1 MTTDSRIDRLPWG
14 TGDDSQVWLV
24 HFGSKSTP
32 LIAQLLRELGV
43 RTRIL
48 NHADDELTLAAA
60 DDSKLPKMVI
70 LSGGDQS
77 VYDANAPTIRQG
89 TFEQLRKNCFLLGI
103 CYGAQLLAKLS
114 GGEVRRAKMGE
125 AGLVQVRLSEDSA
138 SFSGYRGG
146 RAIMNHGD
154 EIERLP
160 EGWQRVASTDDCQN
174 AFVCSDRIWAVQFH
188 PEMGHTE
195 NGRELL
201 FGAIKRAG
209 VSIDYRVDHA
219 KFVETAASWMRE
231 QAPQGTVLCGL
242 SGGVDSSVA
251 FRIAE
256 LAFGE
261 RLHGIY
267 VNTGWFREGETD
279 EVRNVFG
286 SRHVSYVDASE
297 EFYEALD
304 RVEYPVGLK
313 PTEAEYRYYE
323 AVRKCIGAKFIDVF
337 VGHARGLGRPASALI
352 QGTNAADII
361 ESQTGLKSHHN
372 VALPKQLGVNILE
385 PLAGLYKS
393 EIRALAHHLGLPDEI
408 ANRQPFPGPGLA
420 IRTWGKLDRSY
431 APPLRQANLILEEV
445 VRKHYPDQENRPCQ
459 YYVALVPLASTG
471 LIGDERVIGYAWAVR
486 MVWSEDRESYA
497 SLEVKAL
504 TQQVQDVLSKRL
516 TSEVR
521 MEDGTRFVRVFYE
534 LTGKPPSTTEP
545 H

>member
-1 MTTDSRIDRLPWG
+1 MTTDSRIDRLPYG

-48 NHADDELTLAAA
+48 NHGDELSLAAA
-60 DDSKLPKMVI
+60 DSSKLPKMII
-70 LSGGDQS
+70 LSGGHQS
-77 VYDANAPTIRQG
+77 VYDDNAPTIRVG
-89 TFEQLRKNCFLLGI
+89 TFHQLRGHCFLFGI

-114 GGEVRRAKMGE
+114 GGDVQRAKAGE
-125 AGLVQVRLSEDSA
+125 AGIVQVRLAENAA

-154 EIERLP
+154 EIVGLP
-160 EGWQRVASTDDCQN
+160 EGWQRVASTDDCEN
-174 AFVCSDRIWAVQFH
+174 AFVCANGLWAVQFH

-201 FGAIKRAG
+201 QGALDRAG
-209 VSIDYRVDHA
+209 VVADYRVDHE
-219 KFVETAASWMRE
+219 KFVGTAAEWMRV

-256 LAFGE
+256 RAFGD

-279 EVRNVFG
+279 EVRDVFG
-286 SRHVSYVDASE
+286 SRHISYVDASE

-304 RVEYPVGLK
+304 HVEYPIGLA
-313 PTEAEYRYYE
+313 PTDAEHRYYE

-337 VGHARGLGRPASALI
+337 VKHARGLGRPASALI

-393 EIRALAHHLGLPDEI
+393 EIRELARYLRLPEEI
-408 ANRQPFPGPGLA
+408 VYRQPFPGPGLA
-420 IRTWGKLDRSY
+420 IRTWGKLQRSY
-431 APPLRQANLILEEV
+431 APPLRRANLILEEV
-445 VRKHYPDQENRPCQ
+445 VRKHYPQHANRPCQ
-459 YYVALVPLASTG
+459 YYVALMPLPSTG
-471 LIGDERVIGYAWAVR
+471 LIGDERVIGYAWGVR

-497 SLEVKAL
+497 SLEVKPITAEF
-504 TQQVQDVLSKRL
+504 QAELSARL
-516 TSEVR
+516 VGETS
-521 MEDGTRFVRVFYE
+521 MENGTRFVRVFYE